1 MGVGAAAAAVGGA
14 VHVTATPSPEAVG
27 ATTRLSIFP
36 LPGALL
42 FPGMHLPLHI
52 FEPRYRAMVSDAMAR
67 DRRIGMIQPRPA
79 HSRGKGEPPLFDL
92 GCVGR
97 IAEVEA
103 LDDGRYNLILE
114 GLALFRVV
122 RELEV
127 STAFRQVEAELLPV
141 GEDETLSLG
150 HRASLEQESR
160 RFADA
165 QGYAVDWD
173 QVGRLDDQSLVNGI
187 AQIAP
192 FDAAAK
198 QALLEAADLEARAE
212 LIIQL
217 LTFFGR
223 HDGDDRVTL
232 Q

>member
-1 MGVGAAAAAVGGA
+1 MTTESA
-14 VHVTATPSPEAVG
+14 PPR

-42 FPGMHLPLHI
+42 FPGMHLPLHM
-52 FEPRYRAMVSDAMAR
+52 FEPRYRAMISDAMAR
-67 DRRIGMIQPRPA
+67 DRRIGMIQPRGGPHDDA
-79 HSRGKGEPPLFDL
+79 DALYDI
-92 GCVGR
+92 GCVGK

-103 LDDGRYNLILE
+103 LDDGRYNVVLE
-114 GLALFRVV
+114 GIALFRIV
-122 RELEV
+122 RELDV
-127 STAFRQVEAELLPV
+127 TTAFRQVEAELLPLI
-141 GEDETLSLG
+141 EDDALSLG
-150 HRASLEQESR
+150 RRSSLELESR
-160 RFADA
+160 RFADM

-173 QVGRLDDQSLVNGI
+173 AVGRLDDESLVNGI

-198 QALLEAADLEARAE
+198 QALLEAPNIEQRAE

-217 LTFFGR
+217 MQFFGR
-223 HDGDDRVTL
+223 HDGDESVTL